1 MLYSTFIKA
10 ISPLTGELLM
20 YSGQNIE
27 SISKECAR
35 QFCEQNG
42 LGYLHIGD
50 EVICEIPC
58 KIPCK
63 KGTFEP
69 DFDNEIDYENIKLN

>member
-1 MLYSTFIKA
+1 MIFSTYIKA
-10 ISPLTGELLM
+10 ISPITGELLL

-50 EVICEIPC
+50 EVVCE
-58 KIPCK
+58 IPCK
-63 KGTFEP
+63 KGTFKP

>member
-1 MLYSTFIKA
+1 MIFSTYIKA
-10 ISPLTGELLM
+10 ISPITGELLL

-35 QFCEQNG
+35 EFCEHNG

-50 EVICEIPC
+50 EAVCE
-58 KIPCK
+58 IPCK
-63 KGTFEP
+63 KGTFKP